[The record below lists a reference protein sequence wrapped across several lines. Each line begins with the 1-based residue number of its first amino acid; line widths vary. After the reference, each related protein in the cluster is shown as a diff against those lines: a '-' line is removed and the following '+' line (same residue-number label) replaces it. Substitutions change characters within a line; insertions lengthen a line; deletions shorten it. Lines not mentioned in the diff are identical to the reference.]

1 MRCVQETS
9 GLEVMFSSMVFLT
22 RHTEGLLRRKS
33 RRLMVVGMKAAVV
46 VAVVV
51 TARVVVAVDVG
62 ISLLVPKLFI

>member
-1 MRCVQETS
+1 
-9 GLEVMFSSMVFLT
+9 
-22 RHTEGLLRRKS
+22 
-33 RRLMVVGMKAAVV
+33 MVVGMKAAVV